1 MACMTENSETTPWS
15 MQTEVVSTNLCHFL
29 DNHKMEVITLQ
40 QITGKGS
47 VQAVY
52 KWIWGN
58 GFPSIDAFY
67 LICDKFSNEGIHI
80 EDFLRKDG
88 IPLQVEEAAAK
99 WTKAKAERKEEEEKK
114 KRRKKANVQ
123 TKESG
128 HKGSKHKEGKCKT
141 GKSEEDKLKNTR

>member
-99 WTKAKAERKEEEEKK
+99 WTKAKAERKEEELL
-114 KRRKKANVQ
+114 V
-123 TKESG
+123 
-128 HKGSKHKEGKCKT
+128 
-141 GKSEEDKLKNTR
+141 

>member
-114 KRRKKANVQ
+114 KRRKEEKRRMCKLKKVG
-123 TKESG
+123 TKEANTKKASV
-128 HKGSKHKEGKCKT
+128 
-141 GKSEEDKLKNTR
+141 KLVSQRKIS

>member
-99 WTKAKAERKEEEEKK
+99 WTKAKAERKGRGQRPGGHGPGGGDGRLCL
-114 KRRKKANVQ
+114 RRYRALG
-123 TKESG
+123 EAAAALWG
-128 HKGSKHKEGKCKT
+128 PG
-141 GKSEEDKLKNTR
+141 L

>member
-88 IPLQVEEAAAK
+88 IPLQVEQAAAK

-114 KRRKKANVQ
+114 KRRKEEKRRMCKLKKVG
-123 TKESG
+123 TKEANTKKASV
-128 HKGSKHKEGKCKT
+128 
-141 GKSEEDKLKNTR
+141 KLVSQRKIS

>member
-80 EDFLRKDG
+80 EDFLRTDG

-114 KRRKKANVQ
+114 KRRKEEKRRMCKLKKVG
-123 TKESG
+123 TKEANTKKASV
-128 HKGSKHKEGKCKT
+128 
-141 GKSEEDKLKNTR
+141 KLVSQRKIS

>member
-88 IPLQVEEAAAK
+88 IPLQVEEAAANGPRLK
-99 WTKAKAERKEEEEKK
+99 QKGK
-114 KRRKKANVQ
+114 KRRKRRKEEKGECAN
-123 TKESG
+123 
-128 HKGSKHKEGKCKT
+128 
-141 GKSEEDKLKNTR
+141 

>member
-99 WTKAKAERKEEEEKK
+99 WTKAKAERKEEEDKK
-114 KRRKKANVQ
+114 KRRKEEKRRMCKLKKVG
-123 TKESG
+123 TKEANTKKASV
-128 HKGSKHKEGKCKT
+128 
-141 GKSEEDKLKNTR
+141 KLVSQRKIS

>member
-15 MQTEVVSTNLCHFL
+15 MQTEIVSTNLCHFL

-114 KRRKKANVQ
+114 KRRKKANVLTKKKVG
-123 TKESG
+123 TKEANTKKASV
-128 HKGSKHKEGKCKT
+128 
-141 GKSEEDKLKNTR
+141 KLVSQRKIS

>member
-80 EDFLRKDG
+80 EDFSEGWDSITGRG
-88 IPLQVEEAAAK
+88 
-99 WTKAKAERKEEEEKK
+99 
-114 KRRKKANVQ
+114 
-123 TKESG
+123 SG
-128 HKGSKHKEGKCKT
+128 CKMDQ
-141 GKSEEDKLKNTR
+141 G

>member
-1 MACMTENSETTPWS
+1 MACMTENSEATPWS

-88 IPLQVEEAAAK
+88 IGCMYPYMDYTPRTLEEIIRSA
-99 WTKAKAERKEEEEKK
+99 
-114 KRRKKANVQ
+114 
-123 TKESG
+123 
-128 HKGSKHKEGKCKT
+128 HKNWWKT
-141 GKSEEDKLKNTR
+141 T

>member
-114 KRRKKANVQ
+114 KRRKRRMCKLKKVG
-123 TKESG
+123 TKEANTKKASV
-128 HKGSKHKEGKCKT
+128 
-141 GKSEEDKLKNTR
+141 KLVSQRKIS

>member
-99 WTKAKAERKEEEEKK
+99 WTKAKAERKEEEEKM
-114 KRRKKANVQ
+114 KRRKEEKRRMCKLKKVG
-123 TKESG
+123 TKEANTKKASV
-128 HKGSKHKEGKCKT
+128 
-141 GKSEEDKLKNTR
+141 KLVSQRKIS

>member
-80 EDFLRKDG
+80 EDFLRKGG

-99 WTKAKAERKEEEEKK
+99 WTKAKAERKEEEEK
-114 KRRKKANVQ
+114 N
-123 TKESG
+123 
-128 HKGSKHKEGKCKT
+128 KGSKYKEGKCKT
-141 GKSEEDKLKNTR
+141 GKSEEDKLKKYQVKKVSPNRTR